1 MSENTK
7 KSMISGAAILAAAG
21 LFVKFLGA
29 FFRIPLGNLI
39 GTVGMANYTPAYSL
53 YNFLLVFSTTGLP
66 VAVSKMV
73 SERRAV
79 GQYVEAE
86 KVFKLSRTLM
96 LLIGIAG
103 CIFVYLF
110 ADWIAQTVHV
120 PGSALSMKATA
131 PALILVPL
139 MASYRG
145 YFQGMQEMSP
155 TAISQIVEQIFRV
168 VIGLTLA
175 IVLMNGAWFAG
186 FTPQERGAAGGCFGA
201 SAGAFGG
208 LLAVLFVYFRKRSRV
223 KSEIRADREAICERA
238 APLLKKILWI
248 AVPITIGTAIM
259 PIVNLVDA
267 GVVSTRLVASGWD
280 SLESQDLYGQLT
292 GFASPLVGFPQI
304 LTQAVVLSLVPMVS
318 AAFKRQDTEELHSSL
333 SLGFRMSMII
343 GIPCATGLF
352 VLAGPILM
360 LLYPTQKESA
370 IHAAPCLQIL
380 AIGFVF
386 LSIVLTITGG
396 LQGITKQ
403 MVPVI
408 NLFLGVVIKFIITW
422 SLVAVPAINVLGAAI
437 GTVCAY
443 AFAGIMDTIML
454 IRFTKVRF
462 PWKLIFI
469 KPLISALIMGV
480 VTIVIYKIVFAALAS
495 NTIATGLAILVAVP
509 LYGVLIIKTKAIRRD
524 EMMTLSIG
532 RKIARICDRLR
543 LW

>member
-1 MSENTK
+1 MSESTK
-7 KSMISGAAILAAAG
+7 KSLVSGAAVLAVAG

-53 YNFLLVFSTTGLP
+53 YNFLLVFSVTGLP

-86 KVFKLSRTLM
+86 RVFKLSRSLM
-96 LLIGIAG
+96 LIMGIVG
-103 CIFVYLF
+103 CVFVFCF
-110 ADWIAQTVHV
+110 ADAIAQLVHV

-131 PALILVPL
+131 PALVLVPL

-155 TAISQIVEQIFRV
+155 TAVSQVVEQIFRV
-168 VIGLTLA
+168 GVGLSLA
-175 IVLMNGAWFAG
+175 IFLMNSGLFTE

-201 SAGAFGG
+201 SAGAVGG
-208 LLAVLFVYFRKRSRV
+208 LIAVLVVYLLKRNKV
-223 KSEIRADREAICERA
+223 KREIRNDKEAVCESSGA
-238 APLLKKILWI
+238 LIKKILYI
-248 AVPITIGTAIM
+248 AIPITIGTAIM

-267 GVVSTRLVASGWD
+267 GVVSTRLAASGWD
-280 SLESQDLYGQLT
+280 QLAAQDLYGQLT

-304 LTQAVVLSLVPMVS
+304 LTQAIVLSLVPMVS
-318 AAFKRQDTEELHSSL
+318 AAFRKNDTAELHDNL

-352 VLAGPILM
+352 VLAKPILM
-360 LLYPTQKESA
+360 LLYPTQRESA
-370 IHAAPCLQIL
+370 ISATPCLQIL

-386 LSIVLTITGG
+386 LAIVLTITGG

-403 MVPVI
+403 MVPVV
-408 NLFLGVVIKFIITW
+408 NLFVGVVLKFVVTW
-422 SLVAVPAINVLGAAI
+422 VLVAIPAINVLGAAV
-437 GTVCAY
+437 GTVTAY
-443 AFAGIMDTIML
+443 AFAATMDTVML
-454 IRFTKVRF
+454 IKFTKVKF
-462 PWKLIFI
+462 PWKLIFL
-469 KPLISALIMGV
+469 KPLISAVIMGV
-480 VTIVIYKIVFAALAS
+480 VTIIVYKVIFMAIGS
-495 NTIATGLAILVAVP
+495 NLVATAVAIMVAVP
-509 LYGVLIIKTKAIRRD
+509 LYGILIIKTKAIGRD
-524 EMMTLSIG
+524 EMMGIGIG
-532 RKIARICDRLR
+532 RKIARICDKLR

>member
-1 MSENTK
+1 MSESTK
-7 KSMISGAAILAAAG
+7 KSMISGAAILAVAG

-29 FFRIPLGNLI
+29 FFRIPLGNMI

-79 GQYVEAE
+79 GMYYEAE
-86 KVFKLSRTLM
+86 RVFKLSRTLM
-96 LLIGIAG
+96 VVLGIAG
-103 CIFVYLF
+103 CCFVFFF
-110 ADWIAQTVHV
+110 ADAIAELVNV

-131 PALILVPL
+131 PALVLVPL

-155 TAISQIVEQIFRV
+155 TALSQIVEQVFRV
-168 VIGLTLA
+168 GIGLTLA
-175 IVLMNGAWFAG
+175 IVLMNSSLFSD
-186 FTPQERGAAGGCFGA
+186 FTAQERGAAGGCFGA

-208 LLAVLFVYFRKRSRV
+208 LVAVLIIYVVKRSKVKAEIRGDKEA
-223 KSEIRADREAICERA
+223 KSEKSAKLIKR
-238 APLLKKILWI
+238 ILWI
-248 AVPITIGTAIM
+248 AIPITIGTAIM

-267 GVVSTRLVASGWD
+267 GIVSTRLVASGWD
-280 SLESQDLYGQLT
+280 PLEAQDFYGQLT

-318 AAFKRQDTEELHSSL
+318 AAYRRKDTTELHNNL
-333 SLGFRMSMII
+333 TLGFRMSMII

-352 VLAGPILM
+352 VLAKPVLM
-360 LLYPTQKESA
+360 LLYYTQKESA
-370 IHAAPCLQIL
+370 ISATPCLQIL
-380 AIGFVF
+380 AVGFVF

-408 NLFLGVVIKFIITW
+408 NLFIGVVMKFIITW
-422 SLVAVPAINVLGAAI
+422 VLVAIPVINVKGAAI

-443 AFAGIMDTIML
+443 AIAATLDTIFL
-454 IRFTKVRF
+454 IKFTKVKF
-462 PWKLIFI
+462 PWNKIFV
-469 KPLISALIMGV
+469 KPLISSIIMGIVAVAAYKV
-480 VTIVIYKIVFAALAS
+480 VFMITAS
-495 NTIATGLAILVAVP
+495 NLMGTAIAIIIAIPIYGILV
-509 LYGVLIIKTKAIRRD
+509 IKTKAISRD
-524 EMMTLSIG
+524 EMMGISIG
-532 RKIARICDRLR
+532 RKIARICDKLH

>member
-1 MSENTK
+1 MSESTK
-7 KSMISGAAILAAAG
+7 KSMISGAAVLAAAG

-29 FFRIPLGNLI
+29 FFRIPLGNMI

-73 SERRAV
+73 AERRAV
-79 GQYVEAE
+79 GMYYEAE
-86 KVFKLSRTLM
+86 RVFKLSRTLM
-96 LLIGIAG
+96 VILGIAG
-103 CIFVYLF
+103 CCFVYCF
-110 ADWIAQTVHV
+110 ADTIAQMVNV

-131 PALILVPL
+131 PALVLVPL

-155 TAISQIVEQIFRV
+155 TALSQIVEQVFRV
-168 VIGLTLA
+168 GIGLSLA
-175 IVLMNGAWFAG
+175 IVLMNSTL
-186 FTPQERGAAGGCFGA
+186 FTDFTAQERGAAGGCFGA

-208 LLAVLFVYFRKRSRV
+208 LLAVLVIYFIKRRKVKAEIRSDKEA
-223 KSEIRADREAICERA
+223 KSEKSGKLIKR
-238 APLLKKILWI
+238 ILWI

-267 GVVSTRLVASGWD
+267 GIVSTRLVASGW
-280 SLESQDLYGQLT
+280 SSIEAQDLYGQLT

-318 AAFKRQDTEELHSSL
+318 AAFRKKDTLELHNRL
-333 SLGFRMSMII
+333 KLGFRMSMII

-352 VLAGPILM
+352 VLAKPVLM
-360 LLYPTQKESA
+360 LLYYTQKESA
-370 IHAAPCLQIL
+370 ISATPCLQIL
-380 AIGFVF
+380 AVGFVF

-403 MVPVI
+403 MIPVI
-408 NLFLGVVIKFIITW
+408 NLFIGVVMKFVITW
-422 SLVAVPAINVLGAAI
+422 VLVAVPVINVKGAAI

-443 AFAGIMDTIML
+443 AIAATLDTVFL
-454 IRFTKVRF
+454 IRYTKVKF
-462 PWKLIFI
+462 PWGKIFV
-469 KPLISALIMGV
+469 KPLISSLIMGAAAL
-480 VTIVIYKIVFAALAS
+480 VIYKAAFAITAS
-495 NTIATGLAILVAVP
+495 NLLGTAFSILVAIP
-509 LYGVLIIKTKAIRRD
+509 LYGVLVIKTKAISRD
-524 EMMTLSIG
+524 EMMGISIG
-532 RKIARICDRLR
+532 RKLARICDRLH

>member
-1 MSENTK
+1 MSDQTK
-7 KSMISGAAILAAAG
+7 KSLVSGAAVLAAAG

-103 CIFVYLF
+103 CIFVFLF
-110 ADWIAQTVHV
+110 ADWIAVKVHV

-155 TAISQIVEQIFRV
+155 TAVSQIVEQIFRV
-168 VIGLTLA
+168 AIGLTLA
-175 IVLMNGAWFAG
+175 IFLMNSTLFTQ

-208 LLAVLFVYFRKRSRV
+208 LIAVLVVYALKRKKV
-223 KSEIRADREAICERA
+223 KAEIKADKEAICEKA
-238 APLLKKILWI
+238 GPIIKKILWI
-248 AVPITIGTAIM
+248 AIPITIGTAIM

-267 GVVSTRLVASGWD
+267 GVVSTRLEASGWNSHD
-280 SLESQDLYGQLT
+280 AQDLYGQLT

-318 AAFKRQDTEELHSSL
+318 AAFRKKDTQGLHDNL
-333 SLGFRMSMII
+333 SLGFRMSMIV

-352 VLAGPILM
+352 VLAKPVLL
-360 LLYPTQKESA
+360 LLYPTQRESA
-370 IHAAPCLQIL
+370 INAAPCLQIL

-408 NLFLGVVIKFIITW
+408 NLFIGVVLKFIITW
-422 SLVAVPAINVLGAAI
+422 TLVAVPAINVLGAAV

-443 AFAGIMDTIML
+443 AFAGIMDTVML
-454 IRFTKVRF
+454 IKFTKV
-462 PWKLIFI
+462 K
-469 KPLISALIMGV
+469 
-480 VTIVIYKIVFAALAS
+480 
-495 NTIATGLAILVAVP
+495 
-509 LYGVLIIKTKAIRRD
+509 
-524 EMMTLSIG
+524 
-532 RKIARICDRLR
+532 
-543 LW
+543 

>member
-7 KSMISGAAILAAAG
+7 KSLVSGAAILAAAG

-86 KVFKLSRTLM
+86 RVFKLSRTLM

-103 CIFVYLF
+103 CIFVYIF

-131 PALILVPL
+131 PALVMVPL

-155 TAISQIVEQIFRV
+155 TAVSQIIEQIFRV
-168 VIGLTLA
+168 AIGLTLA
-175 IVLMNGAWFAG
+175 VTLMNGSWFLDV
-186 FTPQERGAAGGCFGA
+186 TPQERGAAGGCFGA

-208 LLAVLFVYFRKRSRV
+208 LLAVLVVYFLKRNKV
-223 KSEIRADREAICERA
+223 KDEIRRDKEAICEKA
-238 APLLKKILWI
+238 FPLIKKILWI

-267 GVVSTRLVASGWD
+267 GVVSTRLTASGWD
-280 SLESQDLYGQLT
+280 SLQAQDLYGQLT

-318 AAFKRQDTEELHSSL
+318 AAFRKNDTEELHSSL

-370 IHAAPCLQIL
+370 ISAAPCLQIL

-408 NLFLGVVIKFIITW
+408 NLFIGVVIKFIITW
-422 SLVAVPAINVLGAAI
+422 TFVAIPAINVLGAAI
-437 GTVCAY
+437 GTVSAY
-443 AFAGIMDTIML
+443 AFAGIMDTVML
-454 IRFTKVRF
+454 IKFTKVKF
-462 PWKLIFI
+462 PWKLIFV

-480 VTIVIYKIVFAALAS
+480 VTIFVYKGVFAVLGS
-495 NTIATGLAILVAVP
+495 NLMATGIAILIAVP
-509 LYGVLIIKTKAIRRD
+509 LYGILIIKTKAIRRE
-524 EMMTLSIG
+524 EMMGISIG
-532 RKIARICDRLR
+532 RKIARICDKLR

>member
-1 MSENTK
+1 MSDQTK
-7 KSMISGAAILAAAG
+7 KSLVSGAAVLAAAG

-103 CIFVYLF
+103 CIFVFLF
-110 ADWIAQTVHV
+110 ADWIAVKVHV

-155 TAISQIVEQIFRV
+155 TAVSQIVEQIFRV
-168 VIGLTLA
+168 AIGLTLA
-175 IVLMNGAWFAG
+175 IFLMNSTLFTQ

-208 LLAVLFVYFRKRSRV
+208 LIAVLVVYALKRKKV
-223 KSEIRADREAICERA
+223 KAEIKADKEAICEKA
-238 APLLKKILWI
+238 GPIIKKILWI
-248 AVPITIGTAIM
+248 AIPITIGTAIM

-267 GVVSTRLVASGWD
+267 GVVSTRLEASGWNSHD
-280 SLESQDLYGQLT
+280 AQDLYGQLT

-318 AAFKRQDTEELHSSL
+318 AAFRKKDTQGLHDNL
-333 SLGFRMSMII
+333 SLGFRMSMIV

-352 VLAGPILM
+352 VLAKPVLL
-360 LLYPTQKESA
+360 LLYPTQRESA
-370 IHAAPCLQIL
+370 INAAPCLQIL

-408 NLFLGVVIKFIITW
+408 NLFIGVVLKFIITW
-422 SLVAVPAINVLGAAI
+422 TLVAVPAINVLGAAV

-443 AFAGIMDTIML
+443 AFAGIMDTVML
-454 IRFTKVRF
+454 IKFTKVKF
-462 PWKLIFI
+462 PWKLIFV
-469 KPLISALIMGV
+469 KPLISAVIMGI
-480 VTIVIYKIVFAALAS
+480 VTIFVYKAIFALLAS
-495 NTIATGLAILVAVP
+495 NLIATGIAILIAVP
-509 LYGVLIIKTKAIRRD
+509 LYGVLIIKTKAIRR
-524 EMMTLSIG
+524 EEIITISIG
-532 RKIARICDRLR
+532 RKIAKVCDKLR